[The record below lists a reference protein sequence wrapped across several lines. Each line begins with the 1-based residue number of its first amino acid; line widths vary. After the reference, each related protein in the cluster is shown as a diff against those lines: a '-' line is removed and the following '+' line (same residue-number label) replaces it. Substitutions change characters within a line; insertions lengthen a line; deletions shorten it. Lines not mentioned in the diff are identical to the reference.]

1 MKKIISLFLVVASL
15 FIFSSCSDVKHITS
29 DQYNRVYILIG
40 DNSTR
45 MENLAEA
52 EIRGDKV
59 WIKTKEGIEYYTT
72 LDNVIFRNDDYDW

>member
-15 FIFSSCSDVKHITS
+15 FILSACSNVKHITS

-40 DNSTR
+40 GTSTR
-45 MENLAEA
+45 MEDLEEA
-52 EIRGDKV
+52 EIRGDNV
-59 WIKTKEGIEYYTT
+59 WIKTKDGIEYYTT